1 MNPRDNWLDTIGRDR
16 RVVRGGAQNPRA
28 GRPRR
33 GDGECAA
40 VAGVVPGDPLGDR
53 RRAPGGAFP
62 ARYPEAVRPRD
73 RPRRNLVVPTGIFRA
88 PKHVAIDPP
97 SPRHVVRRPLPPSP
111 PPPSLHARRPQFL
124 GGIIKKATFLS
135 LGFALGKRVESAK
148 AKKRA
153 LVARRLLSPELLDHR
168 ASDSLVAMGG
178 LRALMADVPQW
189 CKRPNFETTAWLNS
203 AIKTLWPRL
212 SAALSKTLGNVL
224 SRRLSR
230 VSPLGMSL
238 RIKEFQLGSESL
250 NSAQREQRRGAQE
263 EREHGRL
270 LGGSGFGRSVDRE
283 PPRSCS
289 RSGIAGCRSP
299 CGCPGSQVRS
309 IHWFPYDRVGVV
321 NADP

>member
-62 ARYPEAVRPRD
+62 RDIPKPSVPGTVPDGIWSSPPGYFARQSTSRSTLRPRD
-73 RPRRNLVVPTGIFRA
+73 TSSA
-88 PKHVAIDPP
+88 DP
-97 SPRHVVRRPLPPSP
+97 SLPPP

-148 AKKRA
+148 AKKKA
-153 LVARRLLSPELLDHR
+153 LVARRMLSPELLDHH

-189 CKRPNFETTAWLNS
+189 CKRPNFETTVWLNS

-212 SAALSKTLGNVL
+212 SAALSKTIGNVL

-250 NSAQREQRRGAQE
+250 NLLSVNNVANRNKSANTDGSSVVLDLDVRWTGNPTVVLAVGYRGLPLTV
-263 EREHGRL
+263 RL
-270 LGGSGFGRSVDRE
+270 SEL
-283 PPRSCS
+283 
-289 RSGIAGCRSP
+289 
-299 CGCPGSQVRS
+299 QVRS